1 MRFRQI
7 NRIWRVTRASP
18 SILLLASLEDSDRG
32 VRVGRGRGGIIR
44 SSRRCQGRIVRGT
57 GARFRSRRSRE
68 KKKKKMREKR
78 EMKNERK
85 KREGCVGKQIKES
98 GERGEGGRGRGG
110 GKGDSG
116 IREIETVF
124 FICLR
129 ILEMEK
135 E

>member
-1 MRFRQI
+1 
-7 NRIWRVTRASP
+7 
-18 SILLLASLEDSDRG
+18 
-32 VRVGRGRGGIIR
+32 
-44 SSRRCQGRIVRGT
+44 
-57 GARFRSRRSRE
+57 
-68 KKKKKMREKR
+68 MREKR

-85 KREGCVGKQIKES
+85 KREGCVGKQIKKS

-110 GKGDSG
+110 GEGDSD

>member
-1 MRFRQI
+1 M
-7 NRIWRVTRASP
+7 TRASP

-32 VRVGRGRGGIIR
+32 VRVEGRGGRGGIIR

-68 KKKKKMREKR
+68 KKKKMREKR

-110 GKGDSG
+110 G
-116 IREIETVF
+116 R
-124 FICLR
+124 R
-129 ILEMEK
+129 
-135 E
+135 